1 MLYYIM
7 YNYYAPTR
15 EVVRS
20 EILDFNL
27 GLQNALNLAAPI
39 LRNLYNYICPCMHY
53 WLKPV
58 ISTYHSLA

>member
-27 GLQNALNLAAPI
+27 SLQNTLNLAAPI
-39 LRNLYNYICPCMHY
+39 LRDLYNYICPSMHY
-53 WLKPV
+53 
-58 ISTYHSLA
+58 